1 MTFENF
7 IPPRSKSVL
16 EVTGE
21 VPANFE
27 TSKKNFL
34 EIQPA
39 CKYSVEKILPKS
51 KNKFDTIILQSAV
64 IGNLENS
71 ELVKLIKAAAKLL
84 NSRGRLIF
92 ILDNVSYIDNV
103 MAILEGKPL
112 TFKVTLSKVEL
123 DAAIKN
129 AGLNIC
135 TSMNAARRVAAA
147 RSLVENAKVDMSVFA
162 YIISATPEELPKP
175 TSIQTITGEKKV
187 CGAKRV
193 FDPLSFMATEPNVTN
208 FFYDIGQPYRIWDDK
223 DFKKR
228 IFINQ
233 RMSFNTFTEGK
244 HFFGRIKELGYLYID
259 EMDDHPVRWKDSY
272 ENTGNINFVGVHGI
286 QTSTEYLAEYFR
298 QFNPNVKIF
307 PNHLRNISPL
317 RDFKNQKKAPTR
329 IFFGALNRDEEFRDL
344 LPLLNKIA
352 QKYGEKIE
360 FKILANKEL
369 FEDLEAKNKTL
380 IGDPEVYNGQFV
392 PYEKYLETLQETDI
406 ALLPLLDNEFNRSKS
421 DLKFIECAA
430 CGAAVLASPVVYSNT
445 IKDGANGLIYKDKK
459 EFMQKLQI
467 LIDRREKRYE
477 MATAAYNYVKNNR
490 LLSQHYEERMD
501 WYNELFAKLDE
512 LNEET
517 QARIDKIAPNF
528 KDEKPP
534 EIQNTANQF
543 EGNNGKN
550 AEIIIPNEW

>member
-16 EVTGE
+16 EITGE
-21 VPANFE
+21 VSADFE
-27 TSKKNFL
+27 TTKEKFL
-34 EIQPA
+34 EIQPKCNYTVA
-39 CKYSVEKILPKS
+39 KNFSTLNKNFDVIL
-51 KNKFDTIILQSAV
+51 IQSAV
-64 IGNLENS
+64 IGNLKNS
-71 ELVKLIKAAAKLL
+71 ELVKLIKTSAKFL
-84 NSRGRLIF
+84 NPKGRLIF
-92 ILDNVSYIDNV
+92 TLDNLGYADNI
-103 MAILEGKPL
+103 MALITGQPPK
-112 TFKVTLSKVEL
+112 FKITLSRVEL
-123 DAAIKN
+123 EQAIDDS
-129 AGLNIC
+129 GLNKFGL
-135 TSMNAARRVAAA
+135 MNAARRVEVARGVAEAA
-147 RSLVENAKVDMSVFA
+147 KIDISVFA
-162 YIISATPEELPKP
+162 YIISATPEELPEP
-175 TSIQTITGEKKV
+175 TSIQVITGERKV
-187 CGAKRV
+187 CGSKRV
-193 FDPLSFMATEPNVTN
+193 FDPLSFIATDPNISN

-244 HFFGRIKELGYLYID
+244 NFFGRIKELGYLYID
-259 EMDDHPVRWKDSY
+259 EMDDHPVRWKDGY
-272 ENTGNINFVGVHGI
+272 EKTGNINFIGVHGI

-298 QFNPNVKIF
+298 QFNPNVKVF

-344 LPLLNKIA
+344 LPLLNKVA
-352 QKYGEKIE
+352 QKYGEKVE

-445 IKDGANGLIYKDKK
+445 IKDGANGLIYNDKK

-528 KDEKPP
+528 KDEEPP
-534 EIQNTANQF
+534 EIQNTAAQF